1 MPPLPAD
8 FTHTR
13 VCKPFCEKSLTLPVI
28 SVFLHSL
35 VSCSHYTARPRK
47 SYKTSSFQGLCRC
60 RFFLW
65 KTGALWSEY
74 SAKMGCCVESQTR
87 ALGLPGFIA
96 LGCSILNPCMSQV
109 NCSQVSCLTSC
120 AFRGHWYRP
129 LSSLLYSRTNPSGSH
144 SNAFSRSQR
153 LPQNRNKL
161 LAYGSSLKCCWMKGT
176 RLFSP
181 FRISVYP
188 QTM

>member
-1 MPPLPAD
+1 MD
-8 FTHTR
+8 
-13 VCKPFCEKSLTLPVI
+13 
-28 SVFLHSL
+28 
-35 VSCSHYTARPRK
+35 
-47 SYKTSSFQGLCRC
+47 CR
-60 RFFLW
+60 
-65 KTGALWSEY
+65 
-74 SAKMGCCVESQTR
+74 VESQTR

-161 LAYGSSLKCCWMKGT
+161 LAYGSSLKCCWMNILVREYRCSGGT
-176 RLFSP
+176 DTANPAAGNRCSGTGIPHLLNCLLPASLLA
-181 FRISVYP
+181 
-188 QTM
+188 